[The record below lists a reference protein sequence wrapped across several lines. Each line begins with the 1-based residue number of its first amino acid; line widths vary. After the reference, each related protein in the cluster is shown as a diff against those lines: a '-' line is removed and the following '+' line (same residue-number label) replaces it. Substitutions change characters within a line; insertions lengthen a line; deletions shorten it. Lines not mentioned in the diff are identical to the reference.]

1 MDPQEPR
8 SSTGARGS
16 HREDS
21 HEDRE
26 RRERGEE
33 GERMERGELGG
44 SKHLGMK
51 KKIKVNV
58 GKLRIYIIHHHP
70 EVAKINMLGYVSF
83 LNSKEKTLEG
93 KSWN

>member
-44 SKHLGMK
+44 SKHLGGKEEYQKM
-51 KKIKVNV
+51 KVNV
-58 GKLRIYIIHHHP
+58 GKLRIYTL
-70 EVAKINMLGYVSF
+70 NNQLGQ
-83 LNSKEKTLEG
+83 LD
-93 KSWN
+93 